1 MEDMKELFPPIDPL
15 ADEQEG
21 LRHSDYPCFSK
32 FCRSQGRFRI
42 PEQGF
47 LSRSLEAG
55 LALEN
60 ARNNAILRLDMS
72 MACLWPFLEQ
82 FFNFQLF
89 PSRLAAAL
97 HLLRAASFARE
108 EDPDPRIPALAQE
121 LQEALDDLE
130 ALLCREETAATKQD
144 GAEPQSP
151 ASATA
156 DKFSSAAEPE
166 AGKLDKQQKLSQK

>member
-1 MEDMKELFPPIDPL
+1 MEDMKELFPAIDPL
-15 ADEQEG
+15 ADEQES
-21 LRHSDYPCFSK
+21 LRHSDYPCFSR
-32 FCRSQGRFRI
+32 FCRSQGQFRI
-42 PEQGF
+42 PDQGF

-97 HLLRAASFARE
+97 DLLRAVGFAQE
-108 EDPDPRIPALAQE
+108 EKSDSRIPALAQE
-121 LQEALDDLE
+121 LQQALDDLE
-130 ALLCREETAATKQD
+130 DLLCQEENAAPEQNVAGLHPADTAAAD
-144 GAEPQSP
+144 A
-151 ASATA
+151 A
-156 DKFSSAAEPE
+156 DKALAAAEPE
-166 AGKLDKQQKLSQK
+166 AGDFKYAED